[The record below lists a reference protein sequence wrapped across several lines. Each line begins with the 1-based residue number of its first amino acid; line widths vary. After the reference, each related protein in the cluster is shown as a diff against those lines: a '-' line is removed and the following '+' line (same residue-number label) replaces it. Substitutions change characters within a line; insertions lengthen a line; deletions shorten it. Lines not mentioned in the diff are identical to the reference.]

1 MLMHKSFHS
10 KTVRCV
16 ITIMNSEIVVVI
28 ECIASVNHFSTYK
41 REVDFDR
48 CGKVQKKKTI
58 GNVLDCKFYLC
69 FSF

>member
-1 MLMHKSFHS
+1 MSMHKSFHS

-16 ITIMNSEIVVVI
+16 ITIMNSETVVVI

-41 REVDFDR
+41 
-48 CGKVQKKKTI
+48 GKWISIDGGKFKKKTM

-69 FSF
+69 FFSF